1 MNIQPAAK
9 HILSLTIEKL
19 DRCQTLTCKILLYD
33 RKLICLKILNQCWNT
48 IQLCYSSLA
57 GPLQSVCF
65 LCWTSIPPISTKW
78 TIINLTKLTEHT
90 MTCDVGN
97 PSLGLGQAHKCGR
110 VKPFNGIT
118 TLFPYTIQFAYL
130 YTPHKIVWGHI
141 VFRFVCSFVRP
152 ALLCKCSS
160 S

>member
-1 MNIQPAAK
+1 
-9 HILSLTIEKL
+9 
-19 DRCQTLTCKILLYD
+19 
-33 RKLICLKILNQCWNT
+33 
-48 IQLCYSSLA
+48 
-57 GPLQSVCF
+57 
-65 LCWTSIPPISTKW
+65 
-78 TIINLTKLTEHT
+78 

-97 PSLGLGQAHKCGR
+97 PSLGLRQAQICDR

-118 TLFPYTIQFAYL
+118 TLFPYTIQFAYF

-160 S
+160 SQVLGPIALIFGRMIGHDVWLIILFHHFCRSYGTLSFSCNFKIGIHCECYFSEVVVPIAIIYDMMIGWANSCHI